1 MIVPVRLGYLY
12 IQRSP
17 LTIPAGADM
26 QAFRATAVGAALL
39 VSATVGAQGSGGVAP
54 KKHAN
59 ASKPVS
65 AAAIAAPAK
74 AVAPAAAVDSGVTV
88 NEFMTYDPAAKSVS
102 LKLFA
107 AHGSVNGGMNF
118 NGASNGNATITVP
131 VGWTVSWM
139 FKNEDAIPHSAIVLA
154 NKMPFPAQPQ
164 DPAIPRAYTQDV
176 TGGLPTGGTDQTTF
190 KASPAGQ
197 YVIACGVPG
206 HAPSGMWIRFDV
218 SADAKSP
225 TYTQK

>member
-1 MIVPVRLGYLY
+1 
-12 IQRSP
+12 
-17 LTIPAGADM
+17 M
-26 QAFRATAVGAALL
+26 QGLRVAAVGTALL
-39 VSATVGAQGSGGVAP
+39 VGTIANAQGSGGVAP
-54 KKHAN
+54 RKHAH
-59 ASKPVS
+59 AS
-65 AAAIAAPAK
+65 APATT
-74 AVAPAAAVDSGVTV
+74 ASVAPAASTSTADSSVKV
-88 NEFMTYDPAAKSVS
+88 NEFLSYDPAAKTVA

-118 NGASNGNATITVP
+118 NGASNGGSTITVP
-131 VGWTVSWM
+131 VGWSVSWS

-164 DPAIPRAYTQDV
+164 EPAIPRAYTNDV
-176 TGGLPTGGTDQTTF
+176 TGGLPTNGTDQTTF

-218 SADAKSP
+218 SADAKAPS
-225 TYTQK
+225 YTGK

>member
-1 MIVPVRLGYLY
+1 
-12 IQRSP
+12 
-17 LTIPAGADM
+17 M
-26 QAFRATAVGAALL
+26 QAFRVTVAGAALL

-59 ASKPVS
+59 ATKP
-65 AAAIAAPAK
+65 AAAVIAAPAK
-74 AVAPAAAVDSGVTV
+74 VAAPAAVDSGVTV
-88 NEFMTYDPAAKSVS
+88 NEFMSYDPAAKTVA
-102 LKLFA
+102 LKLYA

-131 VGWTVSWM
+131 VGWTVTWQ

-154 NKMPFPAQPQ
+154 NKQPFPAQPQ
-164 DPAIPRAYTQDV
+164 EPAIPRAYTNDV
-176 TGGLPTGGTDQTTF
+176 TGGLPTNGTDQTTF

-206 HAPSGMWIRFDV
+206 HAPSGMWINFNV
-218 SADAKSP
+218 SADAKVP